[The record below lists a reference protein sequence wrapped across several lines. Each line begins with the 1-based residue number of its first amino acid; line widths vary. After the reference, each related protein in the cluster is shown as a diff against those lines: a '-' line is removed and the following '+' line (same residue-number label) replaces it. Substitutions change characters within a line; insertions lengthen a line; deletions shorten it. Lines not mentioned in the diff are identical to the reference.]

1 MKLDPLL
8 SDTDQRT
15 VATAATVLTPP
26 TSTGSRSNAIPSTL
40 PETSTAPQAVVATQ
54 GHSYLPAYQYR
65 PHASPLSDSGIVHDP
80 YYFHSSDSETASC
93 SSFSYLSSIS
103 ANPLRGSR
111 RRRRQSRGTDLD
123 WILNPVAEEPLLTS
137 FSDFSFFDTGSSSC
151 QPSPSSSD
159 IMESTGDQDYRAQG
173 TTETFGMGSPI
184 PTIPEEESGGGSFSS
199 PGFKPT
205 STIIQSPTFAPGLD
219 ALVQAIPVATQ
230 MSDHELHTLSS
241 SQPEEPPPIKV
252 ARMGETLNTSEQ
264 RCKWSTCAAVF
275 YSIDE
280 LTRHLY
286 KLHVSGRNQGFTC
299 KWASCHTEKGNTDD
313 LIQHVCSQHLG
324 QSELR
329 HVCGWLSC
337 QHEFKTFDDL
347 TAHLS
352 NDHVGSGRS
361 QYYCAWESCTRGGKP
376 FSQRQR
382 AMRHIQT
389 HTGDKPFQCITCGK
403 RFSESHIMAQHIRI
417 HTGER
422 PFKCPTPGCG
432 RTFAVSSALTIH
444 IRTHTGEKPFKCRF
458 EGCNKRFAE
467 SSNLTKH
474 MRVHT
479 GERPFRC
486 PVETCSKKF
495 SRPDQVSR
503 HQKTHIPSTS

>member
-1 MKLDPLL
+1 MKPDPLV
-8 SDTDQRT
+8 SNTDHRT
-15 VATAATVLTPP
+15 VTTTATVLTPP
-26 TSTGSRSNAIPSTL
+26 ASTGSRSNAVPSSL
-40 PETSTAPQAVVATQ
+40 SEASSALQAVATQ
-54 GHSYLPAYQYR
+54 GQSYLSANRYR

-93 SSFSYLSSIS
+93 SSFSTFPSTPGNSLH
-103 ANPLRGSR
+103 GDR
-111 RRRRQSRGTDLD
+111 RRRRRSRGTDLD

-137 FSDFSFFDTGSSSC
+137 FSDFSFFDTGSSC
-151 QPSPSSSD
+151 HPSPSSSD
-159 IMESTGDQDYRAQG
+159 FAESTADQDCRVRCV
-173 TTETFGMGSPI
+173 TETFGMGSPI
-184 PTIPEEESGGGSFSS
+184 PTIPEEESSGGLSS

-205 STIIQSPTFAPGLD
+205 SMIQSPTFAPGLD
-219 ALVQAIPVATQ
+219 ALVQAIPVATGMNEQ
-230 MSDHELHTLSS
+230 ELYAPST
-241 SQPEEPPPIKV
+241 SQPEELPPTKV
-252 ARMGETLNTSEQ
+252 ARLSETLEDSLEQ
-264 RCKWSTCAAVF
+264 KCKWSTCAAVF
-275 YSIDE
+275 NSIDE

-299 KWASCHTEKGNTDD
+299 KWASCHIEKGNTDD

-329 HVCGWLSC
+329 HVCGWHDC

-352 NDHVGSGRS
+352 SDHVGSGKS
-361 QYYCAWESCTRGGKP
+361 QYYCRWKFCTRGEKP

-422 PFKCPTPGCG
+422 PFKCRTPDCG

-444 IRTHTGEKPFKCRF
+444 NRTHTGEKPFKCRF

-486 PVETCSKKF
+486 PVESCSKKF